1 MESRNS
7 KLTMEPWSP
16 RTGSHTAKQTT
27 EVSLRTHT
35 HIYTHTRMHTHTR
48 THTPSPKL
56 FCVHTH
62 LSPQIL
68 NSLPKPNCRQE
79 SKGNKL
85 VVRAVMLVSSRIRIV
100 IFESCLCVLES
111 GLSWLCVLES
121 ELSSLRVLESE
132 LSSLRVLES
141 EFSSLRITESG
152 LSCLSV
158 LESG

>member
-1 MESRNS
+1 MQKKCKRHHNTFIINT
-7 KLTMEPWSP
+7 L
-16 RTGSHTAKQTT
+16 HTIITKTDELWHTNKQTK
-27 EVSLRTHT
+27 HT
-35 HIYTHTRMHTHTR
+35 HTHTR

-85 VVRAVMLVSSRIRIV
+85 VVRAVMLVSSRIRIG

-111 GLSWLCVLES
+111 GLS
-121 ELSSLRVLESE
+121 
-132 LSSLRVLES
+132 
-141 EFSSLRITESG
+141 
-152 LSCLSV
+152 
-158 LESG
+158 